1 MSNGFVLPEAR
12 RKLLPLIE
20 LAVAKF
26 SEGDWLTLGALTGCL
41 DMVVQ
46 GADSG
51 AWRP

>member
-1 MSNGFVLPEAR
+1 MSNGFLLPEAR

-26 SEGDWLTLGALTGCL
+26 SEGDWLTLGAQTSCL
-41 DMVVQ
+41 DMGVQ

-51 AWRP
+51 EWWP

>member
-1 MSNGFVLPEAR
+1 MSNGFVLPEVR

-26 SEGDWLTLGALTGCL
+26 SEGDWLTLGARTGCL
-41 DMVVQ
+41 DMGAQ
-46 GADSG
+46 SADSG